1 MNKTEQDRKE
11 QWIRQVWE
19 SAKELPRLA
28 PPPVSLYNTHSSQS
42 GSMDATIDQ
51 VIDQDDEMGGKHN
64 GY

>member
-28 PPPVSLYNTHSSQS
+28 PPPVSLYNMHSSQS